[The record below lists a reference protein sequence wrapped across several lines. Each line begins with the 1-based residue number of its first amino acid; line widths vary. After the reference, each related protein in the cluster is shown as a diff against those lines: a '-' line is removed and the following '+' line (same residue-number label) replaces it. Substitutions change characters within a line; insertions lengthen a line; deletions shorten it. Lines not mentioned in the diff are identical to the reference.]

1 MIGMTLK
8 YFNTYPIWIIGQPEA
23 PVNLQVSDWDS
34 DYMSLVWD
42 PPPDDGGSPI
52 QHYLMSVKVANARWE
67 QLAQTERTKFT
78 AKSLK
83 SGQLYEFKVC
93 AVSKGGVSKHSQATQ
108 PLVAKS
114 RKEAPRMS
122 NYIKMQ
128 KSDYF
133 NKFAKIKFL
142 R

>member
-1 MIGMTLK
+1 M
-8 YFNTYPIWIIGQPEA
+8 
-23 PVNLQVSDWDS
+23 NLQVSDWDS

-52 QHYLMSVKVANARWE
+52 QHYLVSVKVANARWE

-78 AKSLK
+78 AKALK

-114 RKEAPRMS
+114 RKEAPR
-122 NYIKMQ
+122 ITC
-128 KSDYF
+128 KSGRSG
-133 NKFAKIKFL
+133 KAKQEVTVTSGSRFQDQEVLK